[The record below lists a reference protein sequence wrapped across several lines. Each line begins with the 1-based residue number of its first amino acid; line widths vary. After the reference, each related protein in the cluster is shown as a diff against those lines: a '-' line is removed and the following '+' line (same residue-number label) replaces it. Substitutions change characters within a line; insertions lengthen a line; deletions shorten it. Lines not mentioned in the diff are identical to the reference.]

1 MQFSIITSILA
12 AATAVSAAATPRDAV
27 SPRAI
32 DAASKSAEAGVKE
45 LEAQGCDVFGC
56 VSAYAPTLGACAIAL
71 AEPTPAGE
79 IACFLAI
86 VNHAG
91 NPVSPSGLYV
101 SVIAN
106 NLAACLLR
114 WLPVNVAL

>member
-1 MQFSIITSILA
+1 MQFSIITSVLA
-12 AATAVSAAATPRDAV
+12 AATAVTAAATPRNDV

-32 DAASKSAEAGVKE
+32 DSAAKSAEVGVKE

-91 NPVSPSGLYV
+91 NPVSQLNSSRML
-101 SVIAN
+101 
-106 NLAACLLR
+106 C
-114 WLPVNVAL
+114 